1 MTPEEIRKHDEEMVD
16 KILRRAAIFAEGV
29 QSPFWAELKKMFA
42 EEREKALNE
51 FSNIPYND
59 AAAIIEQQII
69 AKVGKYIESR
79 IQGAIDE
86 SESLI
91 Q

>member
-1 MTPEEIRKHDEEMVD
+1 MTPEEIRKHDEELVD
-16 KILRRAAIFAEGV
+16 RIVRRAAIFAEGV
-29 QSPFWAELKKMFA
+29 QSPFWDELKKMFA

-59 AAAIIEQQII
+59 AAAIIEQQVI

-79 IQGAIDE
+79 VFDAIAEYKIMIQ
-86 SESLI
+86 
-91 Q
+91 